1 MRSIMATIY
10 EGNHHSRTL
19 KTFTR
24 IIMTYYLCMMIV
36 VGRIEE
42 NGILSLLLTSMNI
55 VHTRMFTSV
64 WIDGYKSVFLPKKDE
79 SS

>member
-1 MRSIMATIY
+1 MRSIMAAIY
-10 EGNHHSRTL
+10 EENHHSQTVE
-19 KTFTR
+19 FFMR
-24 IIMTYYLCMMIV
+24 IIMIDYLCMMIV
-36 VGRIEE
+36 VGRTEE

>member
-1 MRSIMATIY
+1 MRSIIAAIY
-10 EGNHHSRTL
+10 EENHHSQTL
-19 KTFTR
+19 EIFMR
-24 IIMTYYLCMMIV
+24 IIMTDYLMIV

-64 WIDGYKSVFLPKKDE
+64 
-79 SS
+79 